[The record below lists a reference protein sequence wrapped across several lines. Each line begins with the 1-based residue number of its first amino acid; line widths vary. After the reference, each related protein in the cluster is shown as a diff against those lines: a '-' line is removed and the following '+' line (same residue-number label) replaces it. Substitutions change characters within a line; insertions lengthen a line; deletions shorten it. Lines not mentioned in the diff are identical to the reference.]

1 MPTAETNKLGDVV
14 LMPVSSFNIEEGVV
28 DLAFSANDLQLMN
41 RSFFSDGVVA
51 AYPGSTDDD
60 TSLKVTNINGFNIQI
75 APGRA
80 IIDGQV
86 AFIENVALLTVDVP
100 DSLSRYDSVIIRRD
114 FSGRKANFVILKGTA
129 AAAPVPPDLTYNLS
143 GVADF
148 KLADILV
155 TAGAAQLATSDIV
168 DQRVFSGLRV
178 NQPHIHDIGD
188 LQLKPFRAN
197 EMPVGWYA
205 CNGQT
210 FANTTKQAIALNS
223 LPTGYKTDW
232 GIVNS
237 GAVTNVPS
245 WAYTDAEGTRQP
257 FARAVDGSTRRPG
270 SVEDDAIRNITGEYT
285 LDSQYS
291 MGTPTMAV
299 SGAFEPGT
307 KTGGKIPLF
316 QDGTGTSVVFNAKN
330 VVPTAAENRPL
341 NRGMIMAIYL
351 GV

>member
-1 MPTAETNKLGDVV
+1 
-14 LMPVSSFNIEEGVV
+14 MPVSSFNIEEGVV

-41 RSFFSDGVVA
+41 RSFFSDGIVA
-51 AYPGSTDDD
+51 AYPGPIDDD
-60 TSLKVTNINGFNIQI
+60 TSLKVTRVNGFNIQI

-86 AFIENVALLTVDVP
+86 AFIENIALMTVDAP

-114 FSGRKANFVILKGTA
+114 FSGRQANFVILKGTA
-129 AAAPVPPDLTYNLS
+129 AASPVPPDLTYNLS
-143 GVADF
+143 GIADF

-155 TAGAAQLATSDIV
+155 TAGAAQLAAADII

-188 LQLKPFRAN
+188 MQLKPFREN
-197 EMPVGWYA
+197 EMPFGWYA
-205 CNGQT
+205 CNGQA
-210 FANTTKQAIALNS
+210 FANTTKQAVVLNS

-232 GIVNS
+232 GIVNT
-237 GAVTNVPS
+237 GAVTNVPN

-257 FARAVDGSTRRPG
+257 FARAVDGTVRKPG
-270 SVEDDAIRNITGEYT
+270 SVESDTIRNIKGTVYT
-285 LDSQYS
+285 DIRTPGSS
-291 MGTPTMAV
+291 NVPSSDGAMVITAASNSNAGTAV
-299 SGAFEPGT
+299 Y
-307 KTGGKIPLF
+307 GGF
-316 QDGTGTSVVFNAKN
+316 AMTNFGFDASR
-330 VVPTAAENRPL
+330 VVPTAEENRPL